1 MRQRLPD
8 FPSVVQVYA
17 LIAAVFAGWTITA
30 FLWKLSAWLLLLN
43 LGEILTI
50 LSYAFAANF
59 LESLIVLS
67 VLLAVGAL
75 LPAPLFRDD
84 FVVRGAIL
92 SLGLVGSLIA
102 FVGAEVQLGFENG
115 SKLLLAPLAVLL
127 LTGFLLQ
134 RSATYHRLRLAATWL
149 ADRFVVFL
157 FILLPLFALGL
168 VYVILRNV
176 L

>member
-1 MRQRLPD
+1 MRKRLPD

-17 LIAAVFAGWTITA
+17 LVAAAFAGWTITA

-50 LSYAFAANF
+50 LSYAFAVNF

-75 LPAPLFRDD
+75 LPAPFFRDD

-92 SLGLVGSLIA
+92 ALGLVGSLVS
-102 FVGAEVQLGFENG
+102 FVGSEVWFGFENG
-115 SKLLLAPLAVLL
+115 KLLFIPPLAILL
-127 LTGFLLQ
+127 LTGFLLMHSTKYRRL
-134 RSATYHRLRLAATWL
+134 RSAMLWL

-157 FILLPLFALGL
+157 FILLPLFVLGL
-168 VYVILRNV
+168 VYVLLRNV